1 MLDWLNSN
9 ISIGTLIWLFPISFL
24 IHDFEEIIF
33 VDSWFKKYYAKFL
46 PRVPNRMK
54 STFQDLAR
62 TTSARFSIPVFFQ
75 FIMYVVASFIAV
87 EQQIYGPLIGFNL
100 ILFLHV
106 FMHIGQ
112 SLYLQVY
119 ALGVGSAICITL
131 PYSIYLFYRFLN
143 ERIINLYD
151 LAISAPFGILTVIAL
166 LGGNKLAHKILPD
179 KNIDA

>member
-87 EQQIYGPLIGFNL
+87 E
-100 ILFLHV
+100 
-106 FMHIGQ
+106 
-112 SLYLQVY
+112 
-119 ALGVGSAICITL
+119 
-131 PYSIYLFYRFLN
+131 
-143 ERIINLYD
+143 
-151 LAISAPFGILTVIAL
+151 
-166 LGGNKLAHKILPD
+166 
-179 KNIDA
+179 